1 VKHQSLYT
9 IAPDRAFVD
18 ALALGLLARAGDD
31 PLALSDMLVLLP
43 TRRACRS
50 LREAFLRQADGKAML
65 LPRMQPVGD
74 VDEEEL
80 VLTAPGSAA
89 GALAELT
96 DLPPAISETER
107 LLLLTGLV
115 KAQRNQ
121 QAKSDPALDPIGP
134 DQALLLARELGRLLD
149 QVQTEGLSLDRLDGL
164 VPELYADHWGVTL
177 DFLNIIRTAWP
188 AHLAESGLMD
198 PAERRNRLLL
208 SQAELWRESPPTHPV
223 IAAGSTGSIPAT
235 AHLIATVANLPQGM
249 VVLPGLDRVL
259 AQEDWGA
266 VVEDATHPQHGMAV
280 LLEKLEVTRADVLDW
295 PDAGTGPDRT
305 ARVRLIAEALRPA
318 STTER
323 WRGLAES
330 GGLDESA
337 FADVQ
342 WLAAPSQS
350 AEAEMAAQ
358 CLREVLETPGKTA
371 ALVTPDRILARR
383 VAAQLDRWG
392 IQIDDSA
399 GRPLAQTE
407 AGRFFVLTA
416 EAVQKR
422 LAPVALLALLKHPM
436 AALGG
441 RPGDLRK
448 AVRHLEVTGLRGPKP
463 AGGPQGLRRALAAR
477 RQETRKPPS
486 EEAIQ
491 AALGTVDAIE
501 AALQPLLALMAGGD
515 IGFDDLLTAHIQ
527 AAEALAATQESPGA
541 DALWRGEDGEMLAD
555 FIADLMPAA
564 PLLGAVGPG
573 DYVAL
578 IDALMAGKTVRPRYG
593 AHPRLAILGPLE
605 ARLQHADRL
614 ILAGLNEGVWPPEP
628 GDDPWMSRAMRSA
641 FGLPPHERRIGL
653 SAHDFAQAFAAPEV
667 VLLRS
672 EKTGGQQ
679 TVPARWLE
687 RLATV
692 TERLGLDPILPK
704 NNTDSQQRLDWQRH
718 LDSRD
723 RLPMLQPPAPRP
735 PVDKRPRRLSATRI
749 ETLMRDP
756 YSIFASRILKLD
768 VLDPLE
774 SDLGAADKG
783 NMIHLALDRFT
794 RDYPDHLPPDAAAR
808 LIEIGRDVFGQE
820 ALARPTV
827 RAFWWPRFERIA
839 VWFLAQEAARR
850 PRLAQSYTEISG
862 KIEIA
867 APAGPFLLTAEAD
880 RIDRY
885 RDGGYAI
892 LDYKTGTMPN
902 KKAVGALTAP
912 QLPLEAAILKN
923 RGFLDIPPG
932 PIVELAYWKLS
943 GGEPAG
949 SIQINDAAD
958 PDELA
963 QLVRDKLTALIA
975 AYDDPDT
982 AYPSVPR
989 PGEAPRFNDYAHLAR
1004 IKEWSLGGDADG
1016 GES

>member
-1 VKHQSLYT
+1 MKHQSLYT
-9 IAPDRAFVD
+9 IAPDRPFVD
-18 ALALGLLARAGDD
+18 ALALGLLAQAGDD

-50 LREAFLRQADGKAML
+50 LREAFLRQAEGKAML

-80 VLTAPGSAA
+80 ILTAPGTAE

-107 LLLLTGLV
+107 LLLLTRLV

-121 QAKSDPALDPIGP
+121 QATMDTALDPIGP
-134 DQALLLARELGRLLD
+134 DQALLLARELARLLD

-164 VPELYADHWGVTL
+164 VPELYAEHWGVTL

-188 AHLAESGLMD
+188 AHLVENGLID

-208 SQAELWRESPPTHPV
+208 SQAELWRTSPPTHPV

-235 AHLIATVANLPQGM
+235 AQLIATVAGLPQGV

-259 AQEDWGA
+259 AEEDWGA
-266 VVEDATHPQHGMAV
+266 VTEDATHPQHGLA
-280 LLEKLEVTRADVLDW
+280 LLLQKLEATRADVVDW
-295 PDAGTGPDRT
+295 PGGGTGPDRT

-323 WRGLAES
+323 WRGLATS
-330 GGLDESA
+330 GGLDEAA
-337 FADVQ
+337 FTGVQ

-407 AGRFFVLTA
+407 SGRFFALTA

-422 LAPVALLALLKHPM
+422 LSPVALLALLKHPM

-441 RPGDLRK
+441 RPGELRK

-463 AGGPQGLRRALAAR
+463 AGGPDGLRNALEAR
-477 RQETRKPPS
+477 TQETRKRPS
-486 EEAIQ
+486 DEAI
-491 AALGTVDAIE
+491 AAAKGTVDGIE
-501 AALQPLLALMAGGD
+501 AALQPLLEAMD
-515 IGFDDLLTAHIQ
+515 QTEIGFDILLTAHIR
-527 AAEALAATQESPGA
+527 AAEALAQTAEASGA
-541 DALWRGEDGEMLAD
+541 EALWRGEDGEMLAD
-555 FIADLMPAA
+555 FIADLMPVAH
-564 PLLGAVGPG
+564 LLGPVGPG

-578 IDALMAGKTVRPRYG
+578 VDALMAGKTVRPRYG

-628 GDDPWMSRAMRSA
+628 GDDPWMSRAMRHA

-653 SAHDFAQAFAAPEV
+653 SAHDFAQAFGAPEV

-672 EKTGGQQ
+672 SKTGGQQ

-692 TERLGLDPILPK
+692 TERLGLDHILPK
-704 NNTDSQQRLDWQRH
+704 HNTASQQHLLWQQH
-718 LDSRD
+718 LDSWD

-735 PVDKRPRRLSATRI
+735 PVDKRPRQLSATRI

-783 NMIHLALDRFT
+783 TMIHRALDLFT
-794 RDYPDHLPPDAAAR
+794 QTYPDRLPPDAAEK
-808 LIEIGRDVFGQE
+808 LIEIGRQVFGPE

-839 VWFLAQEAARR
+839 VWFLAQEASRR
-850 PRLAQSYTEISG
+850 PKLAQSFTEISG
-862 KIEIA
+862 KIKIL
-867 APAGPFLLTAEAD
+867 APAGEFLLTAEAD

-912 QLPLEAAILKN
+912 QLPLEAAILKGK
-923 RGFLDIPPG
+923 GFTEITPG

-949 SIQINDAAD
+949 SIQVNDVVD
-958 PDELA
+958 PDDLA
-963 QLVRDKLTALIA
+963 QTVLDKLTALIA
-975 AYDDPDT
+975 AYDDPNT
-982 AYPSVPR
+982 AYPAVPR